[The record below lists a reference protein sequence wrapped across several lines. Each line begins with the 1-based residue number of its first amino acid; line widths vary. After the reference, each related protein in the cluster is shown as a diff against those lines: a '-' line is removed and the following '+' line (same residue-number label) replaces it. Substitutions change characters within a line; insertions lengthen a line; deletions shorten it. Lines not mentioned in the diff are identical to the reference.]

1 LVLGFG
7 RRYSIFVL
15 KLYWCWNRKVANFVS
30 CSTLEINLVFPRT
43 HVLFSIYFLDR
54 FKAHFHSRK
63 ISTDRKFSGNVIFNS
78 WKFST
83 LQFFSNVKFVSAN
96 HISQNFLSVENFPEW
111 KWAFTDNM
119 QYVCLKNILSTRSNK
134 IVLAENINYLRFCS
148 EGDGT
153 SVVHLS
159 LIILNC
165 LRNY

>member
-1 LVLGFG
+1 VKVFSLSAISQGWEKYITNQRFFD
-7 RRYSIFVL
+7 RTIKS
-15 KLYWCWNRKVANFVS
+15 KLIK
-30 CSTLEINLVFPRT
+30 T
-43 HVLFSIYFLDR
+43 IYFLDR